1 MENPILSRLSD
12 QIDSTVANRVI
23 KDRRFLDDEQLIRA
37 EQIDLLEAIF
47 NAKVRD
53 AEIKELTYHF
63 SDIFRGNNPV
73 HLTVW
78 GQTGTGKTLTIQYF
92 LGLLAELCRKRGIP
106 FRYEHLDLST
116 PRPCFRALNDLACQ
130 LKASRRYRQGI
141 SLEEMMA
148 RIESA
153 LANYE
158 GYFVLVVDE
167 CDHIRRDTNTFY
179 TFLIRRLP
187 QQIKAKLTLILVSN
201 KIDWPNHLDPRVKSF
216 LRSASLFFMS
226 YNAVDL
232 QQILKIRVDR
242 ALHRQ
247 AVEEGVIG
255 KIAALSS
262 REHGDAR
269 KAVTLLSRS
278 AQLAEKIG
286 SKITLEL
293 VDQAAQDLEQDR
305 YILMVR
311 TAPVHLQAAMASIIE
326 AWQAAKSPS
335 VTTGDAYD
343 NYREFCQKAGL
354 QPLTPRAF
362 GDLVSELGIYALVRV
377 RLLSR
382 GRYGRTREIS
392 LELPDDLVDKIHETI
407 LLNFELR

>member
-1 MENPILSRLSD
+1 MENPMIRRLSD
-12 QIDSTVANRVI
+12 QISGTVANRVI

-37 EQIDLLEAIF
+37 EQLELLEAIF
-47 NAKVRD
+47 NANVRD

-78 GQTGTGKTLTIQYF
+78 GKTGTGKTLTIQYF
-92 LGLLAELCRKRGIP
+92 LGLLSQLCKKSNIP
-106 FRYEHLDLST
+106 FRHEHRDLST
-116 PRPCFRALNDLACQ
+116 PRPCFRALNDLACL
-130 LKASRRYRQGI
+130 LKASRRYRQGL
-141 SLEEMMA
+141 SLEEMMTK
-148 RIESA
+148 IESA
-153 LANYE
+153 LANYQ
-158 GYFVLVVDE
+158 GFFVLVVDE
-167 CDHIRRDTNTFY
+167 CDHIRRDADTFY

-187 QQIKAKLTLILVSN
+187 QQIKAKLTLILTSN
-201 KIDWPNHLDPRVKSF
+201 KLDWPNDLDPRVKSF
-216 LRSASLFFMS
+216 LRSNDLFFNP

-242 ALHRQ
+242 ALHKQ
-247 AVEEGVIG
+247 AVEEGVIE
-255 KIAALSS
+255 KIAALAS

-278 AQLAEKIG
+278 AQLAEKLG
-286 SKITLEL
+286 SKITLGL
-293 VDQAAQDLEQDR
+293 VDQAAGELEEDR
-305 YILMVR
+305 YILMIR

-326 AWQAAKSPS
+326 AWRAAKRSS

-343 NYREFCQKAGL
+343 KYKEFCSKAAL

-377 RLLSR
+377 RVLSR
-382 GRYGRTREIS
+382 GRYGRTREII
-392 LELPDDLVDKIHETI
+392 LELPAELISKIENVI
-407 LLNFELR
+407 MLNFQLR

>member
-1 MENPILSRLSD
+1 MESPILSRLSD

-23 KDRRFLDDEQLIRA
+23 KDRRFLDDEQLIRE

-47 NAKVRD
+47 NAKVRGS
-53 AEIKELTYHF
+53 EIKELTYHF

-78 GQTGTGKTLTIQYF
+78 GKTGTGKTLTIQYF
-92 LGLLAELCRKRGIP
+92 LSLLAELCRKRGIP
-106 FRYEHLDLST
+106 FRHEHLDLST

-130 LKASRRYRQGI
+130 LKASRRYRQGV

-148 RIESA
+148 RIEAALSA
-153 LANYE
+153 YE

-167 CDHIRRDTNTFY
+167 CDHVRRDADTFY

-187 QQIKAKLTLILVSN
+187 QRIKAKLTLILASN

-216 LRSASLFFMS
+216 LRSNDLFFTP

-242 ALHRQ
+242 ALHER
-247 AVEEGVIG
+247 AVEQGVIE
-255 KIAALSS
+255 KIAALAS

-278 AQLAEKIG
+278 AQLAEKLG
-286 SKITLEL
+286 SKITLKL
-293 VDQAAQDLEQDR
+293 VDQAAQEMEQDR
-305 YILMVR
+305 YILMIR

-326 AWQAAKSPS
+326 AWRAAKSSPL
-335 VTTGDAYD
+335 TTGDAYD
-343 NYREFCQKAGL
+343 HYRAFCQKGGL

-362 GDLVSELGIYALVRV
+362 GDLVSELGIYSLLRVRV
-377 RLLSR
+377 LSR

-392 LELPDDLVDKIHETI
+392 LELPEELVDKIHDTV
-407 LLNFELR
+407 LLNFGLR